1 MDKVKYCDLIW
12 IEKEYYKRVTMMNTN
27 FIAVL
32 RDRIS
37 GLEGNVSE
45 LERII
50 DQLKKVI
57 ENE

>member
-12 IEKEYYKRVTMMNTN
+12 MEKEYYKRVTGMNTN

>member
-12 IEKEYYKRVTMMNTN
+12 TEKEYYKRVTGMNTN